1 MKDKNT
7 KSGRENGRLIRFF
20 FAAAVYLSLSGKRML
35 LLLQPNNALLP
46 VIGFKWKENTAF
58 TATKQRIASGDW
70 L

>member
-1 MKDKNT
+1 M
-7 KSGRENGRLIRFF
+7 IRFF

-35 LLLQPNNALLP
+35 LLLQPNSALLP
-46 VIGFKWKENTAF
+46 VIGFRWKENTAF